1 MDADLNLYDFYLG
14 ATRFE
19 IAVMSVTG
27 DRKDFVKIK
36 NVEDSDTETN
46 DKTENS
52 VKIDKFTFV
61 WSF

>member
-1 MDADLNLYDFYLG
+1 MDTDLNLYDFYLD

-19 IAVMSVTG
+19 IAVMSVSR
-27 DRKDFVKIK
+27 DKKDFVKIK
-36 NVEDSDTETN
+36 KVEDSDTESN

-52 VKIDKFTFV
+52 VKIDKFTFA